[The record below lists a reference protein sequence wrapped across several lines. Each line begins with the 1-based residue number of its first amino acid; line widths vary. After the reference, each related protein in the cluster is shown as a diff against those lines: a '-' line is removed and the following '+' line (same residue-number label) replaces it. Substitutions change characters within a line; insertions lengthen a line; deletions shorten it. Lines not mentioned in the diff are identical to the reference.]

1 MGQAER
7 AGGSGAGFASAAG
20 RECGCGGTNV
30 PESDCDGSHT
40 RNGPEAMFSCAQDD
54 QARAL
59 VRKHLDENLRRVYA
73 VSAELAGDA
82 DALADRFSALLERIR
97 KREAGALR
105 R

>member
-1 MGQAER
+1 MDQECP
-7 AGGSGAGFASAAG
+7 GGSGAGLASAAG
-20 RECGCGGTNV
+20 QDRGCGGTNA
-30 PESDCDGSHT
+30 PGTDCDGSQT

-59 VRKHLDENLRRVYA
+59 VGKHLDENLRRVYA
-73 VSAELAGDA
+73 VSAELADDA
-82 DALADRFSALLERIR
+82 DALADRFAALLERIR